1 MADDDAAVG
10 DAGTIPAFPELCVL
24 APMLKKD
31 VTDAG
36 RVIGEGVGDLGRERK
51 RPLKLAV
58 RRTAWYCTTVS
69 PLCLRTRPGKSEW

>member
-10 DAGTIPAFPELCVL
+10 DTGTIPAFPELCVL

-36 RVIGEGVGDLGRERK
+36 RVIGEGVGDLGRGEEE
-51 RPLKLAV
+51 
-58 RRTAWYCTTVS
+58 TVETCREEDS
-69 PLCLRTRPGKSEW
+69 LVLHNSFPPVP